1 MDDEHEEEVTL
12 EQCPAA
18 VRATILREA
27 GDGKITE
34 IERETDKN
42 GKVTYEAEF
51 MLDGQEIEIEIAPD
65 GTLLGR
71 EVEDEGDDDDD
82 LSLGDI
88 PEAARRTLLRLA
100 GDAKIIE
107 VEREREH
114 GVVVYE
120 ATWRKNGTTHEAEVT
135 AGGALLET
143 EQTVRGEQVPAAV
156 RAAIVKR
163 FGDRKV
169 HIEKITIVM
178 YEAEAKIDG
187 RTVEIVISP
196 AGHVRDHGGDEGEG
210 DGHDDDDDDDD
221 DDD

>member
-1 MDDEHEEEVTL
+1 MNKKVMWLPLVGLSLFGLLALGALVDDEHEAEITL

-18 VRATILREA
+18 VRATILRGA

-51 MLDGQEIEIEIAPD
+51 MQDGREIEIAPD

-71 EVEDEGDDDDD
+71 EVEDEGDDEDD

-88 PEAARRTLLRLA
+88 PEPARRALQRLA

-120 ATWRKNGTTHEAEVT
+120 ATWRRNGTTDEAEVT

-163 FGDRKV
+163 FGDANV
-169 HIEKITIVM
+169 QIEKITIVM
-178 YEAEAKIDG
+178 Y
-187 RTVEIVISP
+187 
-196 AGHVRDHGGDEGEG
+196 
-210 DGHDDDDDDDD
+210 
-221 DDD
+221 